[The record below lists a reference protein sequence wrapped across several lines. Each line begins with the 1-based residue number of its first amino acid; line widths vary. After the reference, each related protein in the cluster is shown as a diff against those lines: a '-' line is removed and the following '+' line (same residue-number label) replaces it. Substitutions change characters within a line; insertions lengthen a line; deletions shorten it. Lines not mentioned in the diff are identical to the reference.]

1 MDELLKDFLKFI
13 GAVIIWIGF
22 LGQKPFMDIL
32 QTSKWKGW
40 AIGHAYHHRCS
51 HIFICTKIAHHPSLL
66 DTYGTNTQASYR
78 ERLTKTIKP

>member
-40 AIGHAYHHRCS
+40 VGLLAMLITIGVAMYLYAP
-51 HIFICTKIAHHPSLL
+51 K
-66 DTYGTNTQASYR
+66 
-78 ERLTKTIKP
+78 